1 MPQDKPG
8 RGRGISA
15 GLNREMVVAAAERIV
30 TQRGVQNA
38 SLRAVAVALGVTPG
52 AIYSYVA
59 DRRELLD
66 AVADAFLARE
76 VLARL
81 PEQAPPLDALRLICR
96 LLHAAG
102 CAHPALLSAV
112 VGHIP
117 ERAGTAQMEIAER
130 MLRAL
135 RAAGAD
141 QEMAQRL
148 YRRLVALCLGYA
160 LHDANLSSLK
170 EPEARRRLEVHATS
184 STYPEVASYARGL
197 SAPRAS
203 DWLDREIEQ
212 ALLDLHAETARALDT
227 PHV

>member
-1 MPQDKPG
+1 VAQDKPR

-15 GLNREMVVAAAERIV
+15 GLTREIVVAAAERIV
-30 TQRGVQNA
+30 AQRGVHGA
-38 SLRAVAVALGVTPG
+38 SLRAVAVELGVTPG

-59 DRRELLD
+59 DSRELFD

-76 VLARL
+76 VLSRL
-81 PEQAPPLDALRLICR
+81 PPKAPPPEMLRLACR

-117 ERAGTAQMEIAER
+117 ERTGTAQMEIAER
-130 MLRAL
+130 MLTAL
-135 RAAGAD
+135 RAAGAGQD
-141 QEMAQRL
+141 LAQRL

-170 EPEARRRLEVHATS
+170 ETETRRRLEVHAAS
-184 STYPEVASYARGL
+184 STHPEVASYARGL
-197 SAPRAS
+197 VTSRAP
-203 DWLDREIEQ
+203 DWFDREVEQ
-212 ALLDLHAETARALDT
+212 MLLELHPEACLDDVTAGA
-227 PHV
+227 